1 MASMPCRWH
10 DRGMPRIRVSTTVDE
25 QLLANARKLRRGAT
39 DAALLDEA
47 LGTFLAHNRAAEI
60 DASYSAYEDH
70 PLDHPDEW
78 GDLASFRA
86 RAAAS

>member
-1 MASMPCRWH
+1 
-10 DRGMPRIRVSTTVDE
+10 MPRIRVSTTVDE
-25 QLLANARKLRRGAT
+25 RLLSTARELREGAT

-47 LGTFLAHNRAAEI
+47 LGTFLAHNRAVEI
-60 DASYSAYEDH
+60 DTSYRAYDDH

-86 RAAAS
+86 RAAES